1 LLSAAKLKHKTFKK
15 MKTLLFV
22 DHKNQICRIYSNCA
36 TKKQAKDLGLKITGD
51 FHKFDSKEE
60 AIQEANIWGEDGNGY
75 NRNYVKL

>member
-1 LLSAAKLKHKTFKK
+1 

-36 TKKQAKDLGLKITGD
+36 TKKQAKNLGLKITGE
-51 FHKFDSKEE
+51 FYKFNSKEE
-60 AIQEANIWGEDGNGY
+60 AIEEANFWGEDGNGY